1 VPSKYD
7 WPAADKRSLIGKR
20 IERLDGPAKASGSA
34 KYSYD
39 MNRPGM
45 LVAKLLTSPHAH
57 AKVKSIDTSEAERSP
72 GVRAVKVIS
81 AVGTELQWEGT
92 EVAAVAADTEELA
105 RDGVRKIKVEY
116 EVLPHLVKEEDVSK
130 AGDRAKPSG
139 GETKGDPDKA
149 FADSDVV
156 TSEGFYGIN
165 TITHCCLESHGQ
177 VMEWDGDNCTIY
189 ASTQAVGRVGGDLA
203 KALANDKDTA
213 NIKPSNVRVI
223 TNYMGGGF
231 GSKFSIDRWGIV
243 CSQLSKQA
251 GKPVKLMLDRDEE
264 LLMAG
269 MRPSDYAKIKVAAKK
284 DGTLVGW
291 DSESWSTAGPGNA
304 GMPPIPYVFTELPN
318 KRTRHLA
325 IATNTG
331 PARAW
336 RAPNHPQAAVL
347 TMGALDDLAAKLNM
361 NPLDFFIKNVG
372 LTPRGDVYRDE
383 LLKAAELMD
392 WKTKWHP
399 RGQGGRGHIKHGV
412 GLSMHTWGGR
422 PHDSDCRVSIH
433 PDGSVQ
439 ATLGSQ
445 DLGTGTRTVIGIVA
459 AETLGLPLNGVEVQI
474 GDSNYPPSGAS
485 GGSTTV
491 GGVSASTRRASVK
504 ALDKLFEVVAPELGS
519 TADKLVARDGRIFV
533 EGDQSK
539 SLTWKAACAKLGA
552 KTISE
557 LGRQPARD
565 EGNLN
570 DANVGGVQMAE
581 VEVDTDTGIVA
592 VKKMVAVQD
601 CGLVIAPKTAESQV
615 LGAMIMG
622 VCAAL
627 YEERIFDQQTGT
639 MLNADM
645 EFYKLSGIADVGD
658 MVVHMMTGVYDSRGV
673 IGLGEPP
680 AISPPAAISNAVANA
695 IGVRVSPIP
704 LTPDKVLAALQK
716 GGRAQCKPSNTPD
729 PRR

>member
-1 VPSKYD
+1 MPSKYD

-20 IERLDGPAKASGSA
+20 ISRLDGPAKASGSA

-39 MNRPGM
+39 INRPGL
-45 LVAKLLTSPHAH
+45 LVAKLLVSPHAH
-57 AKVKSIDTSEAERSP
+57 ARVKSIDTSAAESLP
-72 GVRAVKVIS
+72 GVRAVKVVS
-81 AVGTELQWEGT
+81 GPGTELQWQGT
-92 EVAAVAADTEELA
+92 EVAVVAADSEELA

-116 EVLPHLVKEEDVSK
+116 EVLPHLVKEEDVSR

-149 FADSDVV
+149 FADPDVV
-156 TSEGFYGIN
+156 VSEGYYGIN

-177 VMEWDGDNCTIY
+177 VIEWDGDNCTIW

-203 KALANDKDTA
+203 KVLASEKDTA
-213 NIKPSNVRVI
+213 NIKPSNIRVL
-223 TNYMGGGF
+223 TQYMGGGF
-231 GSKFSIDRWGIV
+231 GSKFSIDRWGV
-243 CSQLSKQA
+243 LCAQLSKQT
-251 GKPVKLMLDRDEE
+251 GKAVKLMLDRDQE

-269 MRPSDYAKIKVAAKK
+269 MRPSDYAKVKVAVKK
-284 DGTLVGW
+284 DGSIVGW
-291 DSESWSTAGPGNA
+291 DSESWSTGGPSG
-304 GMPPIPYVFTELPN
+304 GGLPPIPYVFTELPN
-318 KRTRHLA
+318 RRTRHLA
-325 IATNTG
+325 VATNTG

-347 TMGALDDLAAKLNM
+347 TMGALEDAAAKLNM
-361 NPLDFFIKNVG
+361 NPLDFFLKNVG
-372 LTPRGDVYRDE
+372 LTPRGEVYRDE

-399 RGQGGRGHIKHGV
+399 RGQGGRGYTKHGV

-439 ATLGSQ
+439 TTLGSQ
-445 DLGTGTRTVIGIVA
+445 DLGTGTRTVIGIVT
-459 AETLGLPLNGVEVQI
+459 AETLGLPLNAVEVQI
-474 GDSNYPPSGAS
+474 GDSNYPPSGPS

-504 ALDKLFEVVAPELGS
+504 ALDKLFEAVAPSLGT
-519 TADKLVARDGRIFV
+519 TADKLAARDGRILV
-533 EGDQSK
+533 EGDPSK
-539 SLTWKAACAKLGA
+539 SLTWKAACAKLGT

-581 VEVDTDTGIVA
+581 VEIDTDTGIVA
-592 VKKMVAVQD
+592 VKKFVAVQD
-601 CGLVIAPKTAESQV
+601 CGLIIDLKTAESQV
-615 LGAMIMG
+615 YGAIIMG
-622 VCAAL
+622 ICAAL
-627 YEERIFDQQTGT
+627 YEERVFDQQIGA

-645 EFYKLSGIADVGD
+645 EFYKLSGINDIGD
-658 MVVHMMTGVYDSRGV
+658 IVVHMMTNVYDSRGV

-695 IGVRVSPIP
+695 IGVRVSPVP
-704 LTPDKVLAALQK
+704 LTPDKVLAALGK
-716 GGRAQCKPSNTPD
+716 VPMGRA
-729 PRR
+729 